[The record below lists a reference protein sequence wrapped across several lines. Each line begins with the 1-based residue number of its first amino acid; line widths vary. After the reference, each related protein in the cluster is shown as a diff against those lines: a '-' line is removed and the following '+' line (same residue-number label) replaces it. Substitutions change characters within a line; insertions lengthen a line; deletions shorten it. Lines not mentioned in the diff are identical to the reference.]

1 MAVIK
6 AVSSKAG
13 IGQALDYVTKE
24 EKTEDKLVSGL
35 HCEPDTVKDEMQATK
50 ELWGKT
56 GGRTYKHFVQS
67 YHEDEHITPEQAH
80 KNAVELAKNTEA
92 WKGHEV
98 LIATHIDRGHIH
110 SHFIVNSVNYEN
122 GHKLQWSKAD
132 LQNLKDRCNEQSRQQ
147 GLHVPEKGKTF
158 SGEER
163 EETVAWNKETYNLLK
178 QAEKG
183 EVKSYV
189 QDTALA
195 VMDCRETATSRED
208 FIDQMK
214 SRGYGVD
221 WQDSH
226 KYITFTDLER
236 QSQGEK
242 QCKVR
247 NNKLEKYYAVDF
259 GKESLEHGFEINARR
274 EAERTATTERAR
286 QQLDRT
292 AVAEDS
298 RTGKAYQPDNTAVTE
313 ERLSNL
319 RSYQPSRG
327 MESQGRPGTD
337 QGKRPGTETTGR
349 TTEPQKDLAE
359 ERLAS
364 LRSHKPSRGME
375 EPSREIGDTD
385 TETLI
390 REARAG
396 IDSSRTREEN
406 SGADRANR
414 EAERSRQR
422 AEAQRRAEEAKRE
435 AEARQ
440 AQRRARSRS
449 YGIER

>member
-13 IGQALDYVTKE
+13 IGQALDYVTKG

-50 ELWGKT
+50 EMWGKT

-67 YHEDEHITPEQAH
+67 YHEDEHITPDQAH
-80 KNAVELAKNTEA
+80 QNAMELAKNTEA

-163 EETVAWNKETYNLLK
+163 EETVAWKKETYNLLK

-189 QDTALA
+189 QDIALS
-195 VMDCRETATSRED
+195 VMDCRETARSREE
-208 FIDQMK
+208 FIKQMNE
-214 SRGYGVD
+214 RGYGVD

-259 GKESLEHGFEINARR
+259 GKEILEHGFEINARR
-274 EAERTATTERAR
+274 EAERTVTEERAR

-319 RSYQPSRG
+319 RS
-327 MESQGRPGTD
+327 
-337 QGKRPGTETTGR
+337 
-349 TTEPQKDLAE
+349 
-359 ERLAS
+359 
-364 LRSHKPSRGME
+364 HKPGRRME
-375 EPSREIGDTD
+375 ESSREIGDTD
-385 TETLI
+385 TETII

-396 IDSSRTREEN
+396 INSSRTREEN

-422 AEAQRRAEEAKRE
+422 AEEQRRAEEAKRI
-435 AEARQ
+435 AEASKEKGRT
-440 AQRRARSRS
+440 RSRI
-449 YGIER
+449 YGIEREKGI